1 MIQDMKRP
9 VFSKV
14 IDFLKTDIWRV
25 RLKSHSRPKS
35 FLLKHL
41 IVFLASLK
49 GFDEN
54 KCQLRASALTYYSL
68 LSIVPVIAMA
78 FGVAKGFGFEKLLQK
93 QLLDKFPAQQE
104 IFTQLFSFANTLLE
118 NTKGGVV
125 AGIGVALLFWTVIKV
140 LGNIERSFNDIWGI
154 KKQRSLAR
162 KFSDYLSIMFICP
175 ILVVVSSGFTVFV
188 ATQIQFI
195 TQKISL
201 LGVLAPLI
209 SLIIKILPYGVLW
222 VLFAFIYIFMPNTK
236 VNLKSGIFAGIVA
249 GTIYQLAQW
258 VYIEFQVGVA
268 KYNAIYGS
276 FAALP
281 LFLVWLQLSWLIV
294 LFGAEISF
302 AHQNVDMYEFEP
314 DCLRVS
320 YSFKRLLTLR
330 VVHLLIKNFARG
342 ERPLTMSEI
351 SHALEIPTRLLRQI
365 LYELVESGILSEA
378 STKEYKEL
386 GFQPAIDIDLLTIRF
401 VVDALEGRGVDTIP
415 VAQSKE
421 LTVLSESL
429 KTFGHTIERS
439 PANKLLKEI

>member
-1 MIQDMKRP
+1 MRKQGL
-9 VFSKV
+9 SKV
-14 IDFLKTDIWRV
+14 INYLKTDIWRV

-35 FLLKHL
+35 FFLKHL

-104 IFTQLFSFANTLLE
+104 VFTQLFTFANTLLE
-118 NTKGGVV
+118 NTKGGLV

-140 LGNIERSFNDIWGI
+140 LGNIERSFNDIWGV
-154 KKQRSLAR
+154 KKQRSLPR
-162 KFSDYLSIMFICP
+162 KFSDYLSIMLICP
-175 ILVVVSSGFTVFV
+175 ILVVVSSGLTVFV
-188 ATQIQFI
+188 TTQIKFI
-195 TQKISL
+195 TEKISL
-201 LGVLAPLI
+201 LGMLAPLT
-209 SLIIKILPYGVLW
+209 SLVIKILPYGVIWL
-222 VLFAFIYIFMPNTK
+222 LFAFIYVFMPNTK

-320 YSFKRLLTLR
+320 YSFKRLLSLR
-330 VVHLLIKNFARG
+330 VVHLLVKNFAGG
-342 ERPLTMSEI
+342 ERPLTMPEI
-351 SHALEIPTRLLRQI
+351 SHVLEIPTRLLRQI
-365 LYELVESGILSEA
+365 LYELVESGILIET
-378 STKEYKEL
+378 STKEYKES
-386 GFQPAIDIDLLTIRF
+386 GFQPAMDIDRLTIKH
-401 VVDALEGRGVDTIP
+401 VVDTMENRGVDTIP
-415 VAQSKE
+415 VAEGKE
-421 LTVLSESL
+421 LGVLSESL
-429 KTFGHTIERS
+429 KTFGQVIDKS
-439 PANKLLKEI
+439 SANKLLKEI